1 MSVFSD
7 FDKHLSPKER
17 IFSWSIQRYTIEL
30 STDTTFRKTEKYENW
45 FLHRDGSGA
54 FHHRTIADFIER
66 TGKSFNEAVDS
77 HVTEILEANNFN
89 PETALPNDP
98 ESLSDSV
105 KRPDVI
111 PEKEIIEEVKASTRE
126 YNATH
131 EEFPITVIPDNFV
144 PELSR
149 SGKIVLL
156 SIDDVLVKHQK
167 DERTPEFVKEKQN
180 VANTVIHIQADG
192 KGYIL
197 NAVGIKQAFR
207 ILVAFLLENNLFEDR
222 QLVFLS
228 DGAKEIKEYIQK
240 FFSWRPYILI
250 LDWFHLAKRIKEL
263 ISMCLKLYKDK
274 KGPIIKKILNYLWV
288 GDTDGAIAYIQS
300 FKSSIIKNEKVHKEL
315 IAYLQRKKENI
326 CCHAL
331 RRLFNLR
338 LSSNAAEKSNDI
350 VVADRQKHNGMSWS
364 FDGSGALAVL
374 KAACKNN
381 TLDLWI
387 TEKKISMSLKDSGWK
402 MESNYAA

>member
-66 TGKSFNEAVDS
+66 TGMSFNEAIDR
-77 HVTEILEANNFN
+77 HVSEILEANNFN
-89 PETALPNDP
+89 PESALPNNP
-98 ESLSDSV
+98 ESLPDSV
-105 KRPDVI
+105 RKPDVI
-111 PEKEIIEEVKASTRE
+111 PDKEIKEEIEARTRE

-149 SGKIVLL
+149 SGKIVLI

-167 DERTPEFVKEKQN
+167 DERSSWFVKMKKN

-207 ILVAFLLENNLFEDR
+207 ILVAFLLENNLLEDR

-228 DGAKEIKEYIQK
+228 DGAKVLK
-240 FFSWRPYILI
+240 
-250 LDWFHLAKRIKEL
+250 LAK
-263 ISMCLKLYKDK
+263 
-274 KGPIIKKILNYLWV
+274 
-288 GDTDGAIAYIQS
+288 
-300 FKSSIIKNEKVHKEL
+300 
-315 IAYLQRKKENI
+315 
-326 CCHAL
+326 
-331 RRLFNLR
+331 
-338 LSSNAAEKSNDI
+338 
-350 VVADRQKHNGMSWS
+350 
-364 FDGSGALAVL
+364 
-374 KAACKNN
+374 
-381 TLDLWI
+381 
-387 TEKKISMSLKDSGWK
+387 
-402 MESNYAA
+402 